1 MQRPSSGPSADD
13 KSKRNVRQYAAAK
26 GMQVSE
32 QNGQVV
38 VQTPTGKNLRFVNYA
53 AAEAYLEGT
62 TSSKKVQKAAPEMA
76 QAADQGM
83 MEPQAEPVDEMEVF
97 HQQAEQM
104 GAKVMMQKNGNMI
117 VFAPEWNPPLDGKQ
131 FSSAPEAQAWLTEEY
146 ASRGNEQ
153 TIQKGFTPLDQADT
167 PADTL
172 PPIKKKSGATPQ
184 LTANLDM
191 QESFNYEQ
199 WRSSK
204 HGSIR

>member
-1 MQRPSSGPSADD
+1 MMQ
-13 KSKRNVRQYAAAK
+13 Q
-26 GMQVSE
+26 
-32 QNGQVV
+32 
-38 VQTPTGKNLRFVNYA
+38 
-53 AAEAYLEGT
+53 
-62 TSSKKVQKAAPEMA
+62 
-76 QAADQGM
+76 DQ
-83 MEPQAEPVDEMEVF
+83 PVDAMSAF
-97 HQQAEQM
+97 HQKAEQM